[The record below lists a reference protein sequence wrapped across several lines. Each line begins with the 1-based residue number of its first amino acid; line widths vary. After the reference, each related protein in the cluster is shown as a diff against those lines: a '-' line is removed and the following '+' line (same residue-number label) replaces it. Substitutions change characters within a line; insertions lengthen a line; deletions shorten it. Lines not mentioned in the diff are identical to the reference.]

1 MKSTQ
6 PQQVA
11 GGTKTI
17 GGIAANSL
25 MRPIIIVLALLHVAI
40 IGLIMQINA
49 TSAEL
54 SETMKTAGQQIEEA
68 TSVLAGASLLSETST
83 NFILMPVTEHGEI
96 NVDPLVAFATEIP
109 RPRRGNQVL
118 ERFRNYDVS
127 PDAIQR
133 LTAAAGNAELLKDAQ
148 LHALALI
155 AQLHALAL
163 INSVYPLP
171 KVYPLNQIPLPELTE
186 SEKALSNEEKL
197 AQSKIIALGAVANM
211 NKRAVSENTNACS
224 DIIKANAGAK
234 AAEIGKKIAILRL
247 ILLGGAGVIM
257 VILVGTFVAL
267 YKQMIHPLM
276 GFVQLITANQP
287 LNEEKGLQE
296 VRMVASA
303 YNSLRKRRDAL
314 DAILRSAAET
324 DALTNLPNR
333 YRFEQY
339 LLDAGESGYSLAI
352 LMFDINFLKET
363 NDTLGHSAGDKL
375 IRKAAECI
383 TSCFGDKSFRIGG
396 DEFAAVVEDC
406 KPEMVQQMIYR
417 FREVGERENVS
428 ISVGYAY
435 AEKINEATIKQMIDE
450 ADKLMYAEKQA
461 AHHHRLAR

>member
-6 PQQVA
+6 PQQIAVGA
-11 GGTKTI
+11 KST

-25 MRPIIIVLALLHVAI
+25 MRPIIVVLAILHIVIFA
-40 IGLIMQINA
+40 LIVQINA
-49 TSAEL
+49 TSAKL
-54 SETMKTAGQQIEEA
+54 SAVSRTAGERIEEA

-83 NFILMPVTEHGEI
+83 NFIMVPVHEHGEI
-96 NVDPLVAFATEIP
+96 NVAPLAVFATELA
-109 RPRRGNQVL
+109 RPHRGNQVL

-127 PDAIQR
+127 PEALAR
-133 LTAAAGNAELLKDAQ
+133 LKDAAGNAEKLKD
-148 LHALALI
+148 

-163 INSVYPLP
+163 INSVYPFP
-171 KVYPLNQIPLPELTE
+171 NVYPVNQIPLPELNE
-186 SEKALSNEEKL
+186 AEKAMPAERRL
-197 AQSKIIALGAVANM
+197 AQSRIVALGSVASM
-211 NKRAVSENTNACS
+211 NKRAVSQNVNACK
-224 DIIKANAGAK
+224 DILRANVGAA
-234 AAEIGKKIAILRL
+234 AAEVGKKIVILRTVLLGLAGLVML
-247 ILLGGAGVIM
+247 ILI
-257 VILVGTFVAL
+257 GTFVAL
-267 YKQMIHPLM
+267 YKQMIHPLQ

-287 LNEEKGLQE
+287 LDEEKGLQE
-296 VRMVASA
+296 VRLVASA

-339 LLDAGESGYSLAI
+339 LLDVGERGYSLAI
-352 LMFDINFLKET
+352 LMFDINYLKET
-363 NDTLGHSAGDKL
+363 NDTEGHSAGDNL
-375 IRKAAECI
+375 IRTAAQCI
-383 TSCFGDKSFRIGG
+383 TSCFGEKSFRIGG

-417 FREVGERENVS
+417 FREVGERANVS

>member
-6 PQQVA
+6 PQQVT

-83 NFILMPVTEHGEI
+83 NFILMPVTEHGEV
-96 NVDPLVAFATEIP
+96 NVNPLVAFATEIQ

-155 AQLHALAL
+155 
-163 INSVYPLP
+163 NSVYPLP

-186 SEKALSNEEKL
+186 SEKALSNEKKL
-197 AQSKIIALGAVANM
+197 AQSKIIALGSVANM
-211 NKRAVSENTNACS
+211 NKRAVSQNANACAN
-224 DIIKANAGAK
+224 IIKANAGVTT
-234 AAEIGKKIAILRL
+234 AEIGKKIAILRVV
-247 ILLGGAGVIM
+247 LLGGALAIM
-257 VILVGTFVAL
+257 VILIGTFVAL
-267 YKQMIHPLM
+267 YKQMIHPLT

-303 YNSLRKRRDAL
+303 YNSLRKRRDSL

>member
-1 MKSTQ
+1 
-6 PQQVA
+6 
-11 GGTKTI
+11 
-17 GGIAANSL
+17 

-96 NVDPLVAFATEIP
+96 NVDPLVAFATEIQ

-155 AQLHALAL
+155 
-163 INSVYPLP
+163 NSVYPLP

-186 SEKALSNEEKL
+186 SEKALSN
-197 AQSKIIALGAVANM
+197 
-211 NKRAVSENTNACS
+211 ENTNACS

>member
-6 PQQVA
+6 PQQIAVGA
-11 GGTKTI
+11 KST

-25 MRPIIIVLALLHVAI
+25 MRPIIVVLAILHIVIFA
-40 IGLIMQINA
+40 LIVQINA
-49 TSAEL
+49 TSAKL
-54 SETMKTAGQQIEEA
+54 SAVSRTAGERIEEA

-83 NFILMPVTEHGEI
+83 NFIMVPVHEHGEI
-96 NVDPLVAFATEIP
+96 NVAPLAVFATELA
-109 RPRRGNQVL
+109 RPHRGNQVL

-127 PDAIQR
+127 PEALAR
-133 LTAAAGNAELLKDAQ
+133 LKDAAGNAEKLKD
-148 LHALALI
+148 

-163 INSVYPLP
+163 INSVYPFP
-171 KVYPLNQIPLPELTE
+171 NVYPVNQIPLPELNE
-186 SEKALSNEEKL
+186 AEKAMPAERRL
-197 AQSKIIALGAVANM
+197 AQSRIVALGSVASM
-211 NKRAVSENTNACS
+211 NKRAVSQNVNACK
-224 DIIKANAGAK
+224 DILRANVGAA
-234 AAEIGKKIAILRL
+234 AAEVGKKIVILRTVLLGLAGLVML
-247 ILLGGAGVIM
+247 ILI
-257 VILVGTFVAL
+257 GTFVAL
-267 YKQMIHPLM
+267 YKQMIHPLQ

-287 LNEEKGLQE
+287 LDEEKGLQE
-296 VRMVASA
+296 VRLVASA

-339 LLDAGESGYSLAI
+339 LLDVGERGYSLAI
-352 LMFDINFLKET
+352 LMFDINYLKET
-363 NDTLGHSAGDKL
+363 NDTEGHSAGDNL
-375 IRKAAECI
+375 IRTAAQCI
-383 TSCFGDKSFRIGG
+383 TSCFGEKSFRIGG

-406 KPEMVQQMIYR
+406 RPETVQQMIYR

>member
-25 MRPIIIVLALLHVAI
+25 MRPIIIILAVLHIAI

-96 NVDPLVAFATEIP
+96 NVDPLVAFATEIQ

-155 AQLHALAL
+155 
-163 INSVYPLP
+163 NSVYPLP

-186 SEKALSNEEKL
+186 SEKALSNEKKL
-197 AQSKIIALGAVANM
+197 AQSKIIALGSVANM
-211 NKRAVSENTNACS
+211 NKRAVSQNANACAN
-224 DIIKANAGAK
+224 IIKANAGVT
-234 AAEIGKKIAILRL
+234 AAEIGKKIAILRVA
-247 ILLGGAGVIM
+247 LLGGALVIM
-257 VILVGTFVAL
+257 LILVGTFVAL

-303 YNSLRKRRDAL
+303 YNSLRKRRDSL

-383 TSCFGDKSFRIGG
+383 TACFGDKSFRIGG

-461 AHHHRLAR
+461 VHHHRLAR

>member
-6 PQQVA
+6 PQQVT
-11 GGTKTI
+11 GGTKTV

-25 MRPIIIVLALLHVAI
+25 MRPIIIVLALLHIVI
-40 IGLIMQINA
+40 IGLIVKINS
-49 TSAEL
+49 TSADL
-54 SETMKTAGQQIEEA
+54 SETMKTAGEQIEEA
-68 TSVLAGASLLSETST
+68 TSVLAGGSLMSETST
-83 NFILMPVTEHGEI
+83 NFILMPVTEQGEI
-96 NVDPLVAFATEIP
+96 NVGPLVAFADELQ

-118 ERFRNYDVS
+118 ERFRNYDVN
-127 PDAIQR
+127 PEAMRR
-133 LTAAAGNAELLKDAQ
+133 LTAAAGNAELLKE
-148 LHALALI
+148 

-163 INSVYPLP
+163 INNVYPLP
-171 KVYPLNQIPLPELTE
+171 KVSPLDRIPLPELTE
-186 SEKALSNEEKL
+186 AEKALPDSEKL
-197 AQSKIIALGAVANM
+197 SQSKVIALGSVANM
-211 NKRAVSENTNACS
+211 NKRSLSQNANACAA
-224 DIIKANAGAK
+224 ILKANADAK
-234 AAEIGKKIAILRL
+234 AAEIGKTIAILRKALWGVSLTIMAIL
-247 ILLGGAGVIM
+247 I
-257 VILVGTFVAL
+257 GTFVAL
-267 YKQMIHPLM
+267 YKQMIHPLI
-276 GFVQLITANQP
+276 GFVHLITANQP

-339 LLDAGESGYSLAI
+339 LLDVGENGYSLAI

-375 IRKAAECI
+375 IRTAAKCI

-406 KPEMVQQMIYR
+406 KLEAVQQMIYR
-417 FREVGERENVS
+417 FREEEERENVS
-428 ISVGYAY
+428 VSVGFAY
-435 AEKINEATIKQMIDE
+435 AEKISETTIKQLIDE
-450 ADKLMYAEKQA
+450 ADKQMYAEKQQ
-461 AHHHRLAR
+461 AHRRLRTYV

>member
-6 PQQVA
+6 PQQVT

-25 MRPIIIVLALLHVAI
+25 MRPIIIVLAVLHIAI
-40 IGLIMQINA
+40 IGLIVQINA

-96 NVDPLVAFATEIP
+96 NVGPLVAFATEIQ

-127 PDAIQR
+127 PDAIR
-133 LTAAAGNAELLKDAQ
+133 CLTAAAGNAELLKD
-148 LHALALI
+148 

-186 SEKALSNEEKL
+186 SEKALPKEEKL

-211 NKRAVSENTNACS
+211 NKRAVSQNANACA
-224 DIIKANAGAK
+224 DIIKANAGVT

-383 TSCFGDKSFRIGG
+383 TACFGDKSFRIGG

-435 AEKINEATIKQMIDE
+435 AEKINESTIKQMIDE

-461 AHHHRLAR
+461 VHNHRLAR

>member
-25 MRPIIIVLALLHVAI
+25 MRPIIIILAVLHIAI

-68 TSVLAGASLLSETST
+68 TSVLAGTSLLSETST
-83 NFILMPVTEHGEI
+83 NFILMPVTEHGEV
-96 NVDPLVAFATEIP
+96 NVDPLVA
-109 RPRRGNQVL
+109 L
-118 ERFRNYDVS
+118 
-127 PDAIQR
+127 
-133 LTAAAGNAELLKDAQ
+133 
-148 LHALALI
+148 
-155 AQLHALAL
+155 LHALAL

-186 SEKALSNEEKL
+186 SEKALPKEEKL
-197 AQSKIIALGAVANM
+197 AQSKTIALGAVANM
-211 NKRAVSENTNACS
+211 NKRAVSLNTNACA

-234 AAEIGKKIAILRL
+234 AAEIGKKIAILRVV
-247 ILLGGAGVIM
+247 LLGGALLIM
-257 VILVGTFVAL
+257 LILVGTFVAL
-267 YKQMIHPLM
+267 YKQMIHPLI

-324 DALTNLPNR
+324 DVLTNLPNR

-406 KPEMVQQMIYR
+406 KPEMVQQMIDR
-417 FREVGERENVS
+417 FREVGERANVS

>member
-96 NVDPLVAFATEIP
+96 NVDPLVAFATEIQ

-155 AQLHALAL
+155 
-163 INSVYPLP
+163 NSVYPLP

-186 SEKALSNEEKL
+186 SEKALSNEKKL
-197 AQSKIIALGAVANM
+197 AQSKIIALGSVANM
-211 NKRAVSENTNACS
+211 NKRAVSQNANACAN
-224 DIIKANAGAK
+224 IIKANAGVT
-234 AAEIGKKIAILRL
+234 AAEIGKKIAILRVA
-247 ILLGGAGVIM
+247 LLGGALVIM
-257 VILVGTFVAL
+257 LILVGTFVAL

-303 YNSLRKRRDAL
+303 YNSLRKRRDSL

-435 AEKINEATIKQMIDE
+435 AEKINETTIKQMIDE

-461 AHHHRLAR
+461 VHHHRLAR

>member
-6 PQQVA
+6 PQQVT

-25 MRPIIIVLALLHVAI
+25 MRPIIIVLAVLHIAI
-40 IGLIMQINA
+40 IGLIVQINA

-96 NVDPLVAFATEIP
+96 NVGPLVAFATEIQ

-127 PDAIQR
+127 PDAIR
-133 LTAAAGNAELLKDAQ
+133 CLTAAAGNAELLKD
-148 LHALALI
+148 

-186 SEKALSNEEKL
+186 SEKALPKEEKL

-211 NKRAVSENTNACS
+211 NKRAVSQNANACA
-224 DIIKANAGAK
+224 DIIKANAGVT

>member
-96 NVDPLVAFATEIP
+96 NVDPLVAFATEIQ

-155 AQLHALAL
+155 
-163 INSVYPLP
+163 NSVYPLP

-186 SEKALSNEEKL
+186 SEKALPKEEKL

-435 AEKINEATIKQMIDE
+435 AEKINETTIKQMIDE

>member
-6 PQQVA
+6 PQQIAVGA
-11 GGTKTI
+11 KST

-25 MRPIIIVLALLHVAI
+25 MRPIIVVLAILHIVIFA
-40 IGLIMQINA
+40 LIVQINA
-49 TSAEL
+49 TSAKL
-54 SETMKTAGQQIEEA
+54 SAVSRTAGERIEEA

-83 NFILMPVTEHGEI
+83 NFIMVPVHEHGEI
-96 NVDPLVAFATEIP
+96 NVAPLAVFATELA
-109 RPRRGNQVL
+109 RPHRGNQVL

-127 PDAIQR
+127 PEALAR
-133 LTAAAGNAELLKDAQ
+133 LKDAAGNAEKLKD
-148 LHALALI
+148 

-163 INSVYPLP
+163 INSVYPFP
-171 KVYPLNQIPLPELTE
+171 NVYPVNQIPLPELNE
-186 SEKALSNEEKL
+186 AEKAMPAERRL
-197 AQSKIIALGAVANM
+197 AQSRIVALGSVASM
-211 NKRAVSENTNACS
+211 NKRAVSQNVNACK
-224 DIIKANAGAK
+224 DILRANVGAA
-234 AAEIGKKIAILRL
+234 AAEVGKKIVILRTVLLGLAGLVML
-247 ILLGGAGVIM
+247 ILI
-257 VILVGTFVAL
+257 GTFVAL
-267 YKQMIHPLM
+267 YKQMIHPLQ

-287 LNEEKGLQE
+287 LDEEKGLQE
-296 VRMVASA
+296 VRLVASA

-339 LLDAGESGYSLAI
+339 LLDVGERGYSLAI
-352 LMFDINFLKET
+352 LMFDINYLKET
-363 NDTLGHSAGDKL
+363 NDTEGHSAGDKL

-417 FREVGERENVS
+417 FREAEEQENIS

-435 AEKINEATIKQMIDE
+435 ADNISETTIKQLLDE
-450 ADKLMYAEKQA
+450 ADKQMYAEKQA
-461 AHHHRLAR
+461 AHKRLRQYV

>member
-96 NVDPLVAFATEIP
+96 NVDPLVAFATEIQ

-155 AQLHALAL
+155 
-163 INSVYPLP
+163 NSVYPLP

-186 SEKALSNEEKL
+186 SEKALSNEE
-197 AQSKIIALGAVANM
+197 
-211 NKRAVSENTNACS
+211 
-224 DIIKANAGAK
+224 K

>member
-1 MKSTQ
+1 ML
-6 PQQVA
+6 
-11 GGTKTI
+11 I
-17 GGIAANSL
+17 
-25 MRPIIIVLALLHVAI
+25 RWWLL
-40 IGLIMQINA
+40 
-49 TSAEL
+49 
-54 SETMKTAGQQIEEA
+54 
-68 TSVLAGASLLSETST
+68 
-83 NFILMPVTEHGEI
+83 
-96 NVDPLVAFATEIP
+96 PLKY
-109 RPRRGNQVL
+109 RG
-118 ERFRNYDVS
+118 R
-127 PDAIQR
+127 
-133 LTAAAGNAELLKDAQ
+133 AAATRCWK
-148 LHALALI
+148 
-155 AQLHALAL
+155 LHALAL

-186 SEKALSNEEKL
+186 SEKALPKEEKL
-197 AQSKIIALGAVANM
+197 AQSKTIALGAVANM
-211 NKRAVSENTNACS
+211 NKRAVSLNTNACA

-234 AAEIGKKIAILRL
+234 AAEIGKKIAILRVV
-247 ILLGGAGVIM
+247 LLGGALLIM
-257 VILVGTFVAL
+257 LILVGTFVAL
-267 YKQMIHPLM
+267 YKQMIHPLI

-324 DALTNLPNR
+324 DVLTNLPNR

-406 KPEMVQQMIYR
+406 KPEMVQQMIDR
-417 FREVGERENVS
+417 FREVGERANVS

>member
-83 NFILMPVTEHGEI
+83 NFILMPVTEHGEV
-96 NVDPLVAFATEIP
+96 NVDPLVAFATEIQ

-155 AQLHALAL
+155 
-163 INSVYPLP
+163 NSVYPLP

-186 SEKALSNEEKL
+186 SEKALSNEKKL
-197 AQSKIIALGAVANM
+197 AQSKIIALGSVANM
-211 NKRAVSENTNACS
+211 NKRAVSQNANACAN
-224 DIIKANAGAK
+224 IIKANAGVT
-234 AAEIGKKIAILRL
+234 AAEIGKKIAILRVA
-247 ILLGGAGVIM
+247 LLGGALVIM
-257 VILVGTFVAL
+257 LILVGTFVAL

-461 AHHHRLAR
+461 VHHHRLAR

>member
-25 MRPIIIVLALLHVAI
+25 MRPIIIILAVLHIAI

-68 TSVLAGASLLSETST
+68 TSVLAGTSLLSETST
-83 NFILMPVTEHGEI
+83 NFILMPVTEHGEV
-96 NVDPLVAFATEIP
+96 NVDPLVAFATEIQ
-109 RPRRGNQVL
+109 RPRRGNQV
-118 ERFRNYDVS
+118 
-127 PDAIQR
+127 
-133 LTAAAGNAELLKDAQ
+133 
-148 LHALALI
+148 
-155 AQLHALAL
+155 
-163 INSVYPLP
+163 PLP

-186 SEKALSNEEKL
+186 SEKALPKEEKL
-197 AQSKIIALGAVANM
+197 AQSKTIALGAVANM
-211 NKRAVSENTNACS
+211 NKRAVSLNTNACA

-234 AAEIGKKIAILRL
+234 AAEIGKKIAILRVV
-247 ILLGGAGVIM
+247 LLGGALLIM
-257 VILVGTFVAL
+257 LILVGTFVAL
-267 YKQMIHPLM
+267 YKQMIHPLI

-324 DALTNLPNR
+324 DVLTNLPNR

-339 LLDAGESGYSLAI
+339 LWAI
-352 LMFDINFLKET
+352 LPGT
-363 NDTLGHSAGDKL
+363 N
-375 IRKAAECI
+375 
-383 TSCFGDKSFRIGG
+383 
-396 DEFAAVVEDC
+396 
-406 KPEMVQQMIYR
+406 
-417 FREVGERENVS
+417 
-428 ISVGYAY
+428 
-435 AEKINEATIKQMIDE
+435 
-450 ADKLMYAEKQA
+450 
-461 AHHHRLAR
+461 